1 MAIELDEEAR
11 KLLDDTHYAVV
22 ATLNR
27 GGDPQTSVVWFVRQ
41 GDAAA
46 FTSTRA
52 RQKVRNLQ
60 RDPRVSLTT
69 FDPADPY
76 RTVEIRGV
84 AEVEHDHGR
93 EFQIATNHK
102 FLGQDPPPDP
112 EGTERVVV
120 RVVPEKVNVF
130 AL

>member
-1 MAIELDEEAR
+1 MPIDLDETAR
-11 KLLDDTHYAVV
+11 KLLDDTHFAVV

-27 GGDPQTSVVWFVRQ
+27 GGDPQTSVVWFVWQDDRV
-41 GDAAA
+41 A
-46 FTSTRA
+46 FSSTRA
-52 RQKVRNLQ
+52 RQKVRNLE

-84 AEVEHDHGR
+84 AEVSHDHDR
-93 EFQIATNHK
+93 EFQIATNHR
-102 FLGQDPPPDP
+102 FLGVDPPPDP
-112 EGTERVVV
+112 EATERVVV

-130 AL
+130 SI